1 MEKIPTISIKNSNE
15 RKNIISKDIL
25 KACQDVG
32 FFTIIDHD
40 LDVNLIKKVLNL
52 SAEFFNL
59 PEEIKN
65 QYHIKDGAGQRG
77 YTPLGIETAKNSKI
91 PDQKEFWHHGRSN
104 WNQKYKID
112 MPKNL
117 EIKEVEEI
125 NNELI
130 NLFNKFEEVGKKI
143 LSLIAIALDLKENWF
158 EDKINQGN
166 SILRMI
172 HYPELK
178 NNSEGL
184 RAEAHEDIN
193 LITLLIGTEQ
203 KGLEVYNKEK
213 KWIPINVGSDKIVC
227 NVGDMLQRLTND
239 TLKSTTHRVS
249 NPVGLG
255 QNQPRY
261 SMPFFLHL
269 NPDYIIKTLPN
280 CIDENSPNKYQDAI
294 SANEFLKIRLEEI
307 NLK

>member
-112 MPKNL
+112 HR
-117 EIKEVEEI
+117 
-125 NNELI
+125 
-130 NLFNKFEEVGKKI
+130 FNAFKKI
-143 LSLIAIALDLKENWF
+143 
-158 EDKINQGN
+158 
-166 SILRMI
+166 
-172 HYPELK
+172 
-178 NNSEGL
+178 
-184 RAEAHEDIN
+184 
-193 LITLLIGTEQ
+193 
-203 KGLEVYNKEK
+203 K
-213 KWIPINVGSDKIVC
+213 K
-227 NVGDMLQRLTND
+227 
-239 TLKSTTHRVS
+239 
-249 NPVGLG
+249 
-255 QNQPRY
+255 
-261 SMPFFLHL
+261 FF
-269 NPDYIIKTLPN
+269 
-280 CIDENSPNKYQDAI
+280 
-294 SANEFLKIRLEEI
+294 
-307 NLK
+307 

>member
-15 RKNIISKDIL
+15 RKSIISKYIF

-52 SAEFFNL
+52 SAEFFSL

-77 YTPLGIETAKNSKI
+77 YTPFGIETAKNSKI
-91 PDQKEFWHHGRSN
+91 PDHKEFWHHGRSN
-104 WNQKYKID
+104 WNQKYKIN
-112 MPKNL
+112 MPENL
-117 EIKEVEEI
+117 EVKEVEEI

-130 NLFNKFEEVGKKI
+130 SLFNNFEEVGKKI
-143 LSLIAIALDLKENWF
+143 LSFIAIALNLKENWF

-172 HYPELK
+172 HYPKLK
-178 NNSEGL
+178 NNSAGL

-239 TLKSTTHRVS
+239 TLKSTTHRVC
-249 NPVGLG
+249 NPLGLG

>member
-15 RKNIISKDIL
+15 RKAIISKDIL

-40 LDVNLIKKVLNL
+40 LDINLIKKVLNL
-52 SAEFFNL
+52 SAEFFNQS
-59 PEEIKN
+59 EEIKN
-65 QYHIKDGAGQRG
+65 KYYIKDGAGQRG
-77 YTPLGIETAKNSKI
+77 YTPLGIETAKKSKI

-104 WNQKYKID
+104 WSQKYKKD
-112 MPKNL
+112 MPENL
-117 EIKEVEEI
+117 LIKEVEEI

-130 NLFNKFEEVGKKI
+130 SLFDSFEKVGKKI
-143 LSLIAIALDLKENWF
+143 LSLIAIGLNLEENWF

-178 NNSEGL
+178 NNSAGL

-203 KGLEVYNKEK
+203 EGLEVLNKEK
-213 KWIPINVGSDKIVC
+213 RWIPINVGSNKIVC

-239 TLKSTTHRVS
+239 NLKSTTHRVC
-249 NPVGLG
+249 NPRDLKK
-255 QNQPRY
+255 NQPRY
-261 SMPFFLHL
+261 SIPFFLHL
-269 NPDYIIKTLPN
+269 NPDYMIETLSN
-280 CIDENSPNKYQDAI
+280 CIDKVSPNKYNDAI